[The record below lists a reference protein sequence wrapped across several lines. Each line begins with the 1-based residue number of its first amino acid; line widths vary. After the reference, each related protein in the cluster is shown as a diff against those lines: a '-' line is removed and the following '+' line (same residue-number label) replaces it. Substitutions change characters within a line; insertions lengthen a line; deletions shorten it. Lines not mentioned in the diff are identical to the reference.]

1 MEQARNIILAA
12 IRTLDTVEVKGRD
25 NLDKV
30 LGCINGLET
39 AAKIMGSA
47 STADKETGKE
57 AAENG

>member
-1 MEQARNIILAA
+1 MEQVKNIILAA

-39 AAKIMGSA
+39 VARILESAPAADQE
-47 STADKETGKE
+47 DKAVPHG
-57 AAENG
+57 